1 MVLTGEKTIL
11 RPATLDDRRKIF
23 EWLTASDL
31 TPELMGPP
39 KFPEIEIP
47 AWEDFMNDYTPQ
59 YFNDTNPEKG
69 KSFIIEAE
77 GEEVGQIN
85 YNDIDRINNTVEL
98 DIWLSGSSRT
108 RKGFGTDAINTLCS
122 FLHQTLRCNTF
133 ILAPSARNKNA
144 IRAYEKCGFRQ
155 TDNVPDNFIPD
166 YHDTVV
172 MIKKA

>member
-11 RPATLDDRRKIF
+11 RPATLNDRRKIF

-31 TPELMGPP
+31 TPELMGEPT
-39 KFPEIEIP
+39 FPEIEIP
-47 AWEDFMNDYTPQ
+47 TWEDFMNDYTPQ
-59 YFNDTNPEKG
+59 YFNDTNLSRG
-69 KSFIIEAE
+69 RSFIIEAN

-85 YNDIDRINNTVEL
+85 YNDIDLINKSVEL
-98 DIWLSGSSRT
+98 DIWLRDRSRT
-108 RKGFGTDAINTLCS
+108 HKGFGTDAINTLCS
-122 FLHQTLRCNTF
+122 FLQHTLKCNTF

-155 TDNVPDNFIPD
+155 TDTVPENFIPD

-172 MIKKA
+172 MIKKS